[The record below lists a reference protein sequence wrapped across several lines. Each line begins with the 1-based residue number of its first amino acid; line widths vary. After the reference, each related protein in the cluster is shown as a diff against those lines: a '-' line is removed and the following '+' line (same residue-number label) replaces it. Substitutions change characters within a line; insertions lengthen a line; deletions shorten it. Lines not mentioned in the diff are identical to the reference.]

1 MTRFEQMELV
11 NKFKRLP
18 GLGGQEGQNIL
29 DAQLHISIEQD
40 VGFLIAAM
48 DSLGIRSALLDELW
62 GFDENGIPQPH
73 VILRNGSY
81 RPQSALALAAS
92 LQYPDR
98 FSFMQRV
105 NRLDPQL
112 AELLAILAS
121 TPSCRAIRIT
131 LLNDDER
138 NRFTT
143 GDWDNVLQLAQLH
156 EFPVCIYTRDAG
168 DFVSYVAK
176 KYVGL
181 QFVVDHCGLPRNFE
195 QWQLVLGLA
204 RFPNVWL
211 KWSHASRSFRR
222 FSDSSESQ
230 NREFLRAVG
239 AFGPDRVLWASDA
252 SHEES
257 DATWPELLAFVQ
269 DNAFLSPSDRDW
281 VLGGSAR
288 RLFRWKAQCSKG
300 NQ

>member
-1 MTRFEQMELV
+1 MTRFEQMALV
-11 NKFKRLP
+11 NEFERLP
-18 GLGGQEGQNIL
+18 GLDGLEAQKIL
-29 DAQLHISIEQD
+29 DAQLHISIVQD
-40 VGFLIAAM
+40 VEFLITAM
-48 DSLGIRSALLDELW
+48 DDLGIRSALLDELW

-73 VILRNGSY
+73 VMLRNGTY

-105 NRLDPQL
+105 NHLDPDL
-112 AELLAILAS
+112 TELLTILAS

-138 NRFTT
+138 NRFAN
-143 GDWDNVLQLAQLH
+143 GDWDNVLHLAQFHGL
-156 EFPVCIYTRDAG
+156 PVCIYMRSAG
-168 DFVSYVAK
+168 DLVSYVAK
-176 KYVGL
+176 KFVGL
-181 QFVVDHCGLPRNFE
+181 QFVVDHCGWPRTYE

-222 FSDSSESQ
+222 FLDSSESQ
-230 NREFLRAVG
+230 NREFLRAVD

-257 DATWPELLAFVQ
+257 DATWSELLAFVR
-269 DNAFLSPSDRDW
+269 DNTFLSPSDRDW

-288 RLFRWKAQCSKG
+288 RLFRWKA
-300 NQ
+300 